1 MPTSLRQR
9 LNELASSFANN
20 VLDAIRSASIDDLLA
35 ESGGRRLPVGRGIGA
50 SVNGRAPAPRG
61 PRGSGGRLPR
71 RSSGD
76 IAQVI
81 DRIVAAVRQS
91 PKGLRAEEIRQRLG
105 MQAKELPRP
114 LKEAVQAGKLGK
126 SGQKRATTYFVRGSG
141 AGAPSPR
148 LVAAARAAKRAA
160 GASKARGKRAAKKK

>member
-1 MPTSLRQR
+1 MPNSLRQR

-35 ESGGRRLPVGRGIGA
+35 ESGGRRLPAGRAAGA
-50 SVNGRAPAPRG
+50 SAVERAPARG
-61 PRGSGGRLPR
+61 RGGRLAR

-76 IAQVI
+76 IAEVI
-81 DRIVAAVRQS
+81 ERIVAAVKQS
-91 PKGLRAEEIRQRLG
+91 PKGLRAEEIRQKLG

-126 SGQKRATTYFVRGSG
+126 SGQKRATTYFVKGGG
-141 AGAPSPR
+141 AASPR
-148 LVAAARAAKRAA
+148 LVAAHRAAKRAA
-160 GASKARGKRAAKKK
+160 RKK